1 MSNHPIIVQK
11 YGGVCLETPEKI
23 RAVARSLADLHGR
36 GYRVVA
42 IVSAMGKTTD
52 QLIQMAYQV
61 SPAPNRRELDMLLT
75 TGERISMSLMSMA
88 LSDLG
93 VPAISFTG
101 SQAGVMTD
109 DSHSSA
115 RILDV
120 RPIRVRE
127 ELDRGRVVVLAG
139 FQGVNPAT
147 REITTLGRGG
157 SDTTA
162 VAMAAALKAERCEI
176 IKEVDGI
183 CSADPRIVADATP
196 LRQVDFACLS
206 EMCFWGAKVLHF
218 RSVELAQSQDVPL
231 VLKQWGGV
239 EHSTRVM
246 KEVAGMENGKVLAVN
261 SMARIEHVEIDC
273 KDLNDGFE
281 KFARHLGAHSLSWP
295 QLLAS
300 HFTAGKTSMTVACDS
315 EWLDA
320 LLATL
325 DHAKDLRRQ
334 REASSS
340 VSLTC
345 FGGVSSELPF
355 RALQVLG
362 QHGIVPDSYVLSP
375 HSVSLFVAAEKR
387 EAAVKALH
395 SLVQQA

>member
-162 VAMAAALKAERCEI
+162 VAMAAALNAERCEI

-239 EHSTRVM
+239 EHSTQVM

-325 DHAKDLRRQ
+325 EHVQDLRRQ

-375 HSVSLFVAAEKR
+375 HSVSLFVAAEQR
-387 EAAVKALH
+387 EAAVTALH